1 MAEFVRTRFYDLS
14 DDADIMAAFEDFTK
28 EHEKAEIEAFAQ
40 DNGIDYTVMN
50 DIMTEFIFNGKI
62 SDESVRKRL
71 EGYHL
76 GLLKIT
82 KLTKSIKEFISR
94 TYMKYKAE
102 GE

>member
-1 MAEFVRTRFYDLS
+1 MTLDTLLS
-14 DDADIMAAFEDFTK
+14 I
-28 EHEKAEIEAFAQ
+28 
-40 DNGIDYTVMN
+40 TV
-50 DIMTEFIFNGKI
+50 GAP
-62 SDESVRKRL
+62 DESVRRRL
-71 EGYHL
+71 ESYHL